1 VGLGAPVGTGK
12 PPGGD
17 PEPIGKGGNMPV
29 ASGLGMLMG
38 DAAARAERPAR
49 RMAVAYMLVIV
60 GLLFEAEGV
69 FIGDMFDVKG
79 RASW

>member
-1 VGLGAPVGTGK
+1 
-12 PPGGD
+12 
-17 PEPIGKGGNMPV
+17 
-29 ASGLGMLMG
+29 MLMG